1 MDIEDFFQTEGFV
14 SVLIALLFGAMIGA
28 ERQWRQKSAGL
39 RTNTM
44 VSVGA
49 AAYVLLAQH
58 IFDTSGGDPSRIAAQ
73 IVSGIGFIGAG
84 VIMKDGVSV
93 KGLNTAATIWCSA
106 AVGAFC
112 GYGLYQQGLVV
123 TVIVIATHLV
133 LRPVGDRLS
142 ELKSYSKRKKV
153 ESHYLIEI
161 VCKNE
166 EEHAVRSTIIKKLD
180 KSNDFLLR
188 SMTRNPHYDDFDDVK
203 LKIKISMLQKEETH
217 LESLIG
223 ELVRKNNV
231 KYAAW
236 HYMEDADDE

>member
-1 MDIEDFFQTEGFV
+1 M
-14 SVLIALLFGAMIGA
+14 
-28 ERQWRQKSAGL
+28 
-39 RTNTM
+39 
-44 VSVGA
+44 
-49 AAYVLLAQH
+49 
-58 IFDTSGGDPSRIAAQ
+58 
-73 IVSGIGFIGAG
+73 
-84 VIMKDGVSV
+84 
-93 KGLNTAATIWCSA
+93 
-106 AVGAFC
+106 
-112 GYGLYQQGLVV
+112 
-123 TVIVIATHLV
+123 
-133 LRPVGDRLS
+133 
-142 ELKSYSKRKKV
+142 

-188 SMTRNPHYDDFDDVK
+188 SMTRNPHYDDFNDVK

-231 KYAAW
+231 KYTAW